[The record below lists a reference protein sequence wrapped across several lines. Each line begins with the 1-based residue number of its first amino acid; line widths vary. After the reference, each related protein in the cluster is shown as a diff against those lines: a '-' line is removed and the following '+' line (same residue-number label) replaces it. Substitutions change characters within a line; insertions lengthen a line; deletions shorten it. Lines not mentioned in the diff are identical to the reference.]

1 MRAVLLLAVV
11 ALVLLLAGWVVAT
24 YNRLV
29 RQHNQV
35 QAAGAQVDVQLKRR
49 HDLIL
54 NLVRTVRGYAAHER
68 TTLHAV
74 VLAREDAVAAV
85 GGPRLEQA
93 AAERTLSRAVDRML
107 ALAEAYPDLKASEN
121 FVELQAGLA
130 GTEDK
135 IAYARQF
142 LNSAVQTMNTTVQ
155 SFPSN
160 VVARLGGFGL
170 AEYFRASPHERG
182 AVAVRL

>member
-1 MRAVLLLAVV
+1 MRAVLLLV
-11 ALVLLLAGWVVAT
+11 ALLVLLLAGWAVAT

-29 RQHNQV
+29 RQRNQV

-68 TTLHAV
+68 TTLHEV
-74 VLAREDAVAAV
+74 VLAREGAVAAV
-85 GGPRLEQA
+85 GGPRGEQA
-93 AAERTLSRAVDRML
+93 AAERTLSRAVDRL
-107 ALAEAYPDLKASEN
+107 IALAEAYPDLKASES
-121 FVELQAGLA
+121 FVALQAGLS

-170 AEYFRASPHERG
+170 AEYFQAAPNERG
-182 AVAVRL
+182 AVAVQF

>member
-1 MRAVLLLAVV
+1 MRAVLLLV
-11 ALVLLLAGWVVAT
+11 ALLVLLLAGWAVAT

-29 RQHNQV
+29 RQRNQV

-68 TTLHAV
+68 TTLHGV
-74 VLAREDAVAAV
+74 VLAREGAVAAV
-85 GGPRLEQA
+85 GGPRGEQA
-93 AAERTLSRAVDRML
+93 AAERTLDRLL
-107 ALAEAYPDLKASEN
+107 ALAEAYPDLKASES
-121 FVELQAGLA
+121 FVTLQAGLS

-170 AEYFRASPHERG
+170 AEYFQAAPNERG
-182 AVAVRL
+182 AVAVQF